1 MSRIP
6 WQQTSRLLR
15 PKLQKPLVYVR
26 SSNIVEGCTPRGGVP
41 RRSHQRYVSG
51 PSQRKQQ
58 AATQRASQHRP
69 RLGTMEP
76 ARERVA
82 CSSSSRNVLMFSS
95 AVAVVFMATCA
106 ATATCARAAP
116 ASAAAP
122 SARAGAW
129 RHPSRT
135 SFVPNP
141 HHRLGSPRHRRRSFV
156 SVQAVRPGKEG
167 ASTRGRI
174 AVDADSWYLGD
185 GGFADRHLDDEE
197 HIAAKK
203 V

>member
-1 MSRIP
+1 MAAD
-6 WQQTSRLLR
+6 QQTSA
-15 PKLQKPLVYVR
+15 PKLQLLVYVR
-26 SSNIVEGCTPRGGVP
+26 SSDSRGGMP
-41 RRSHQRYVSG
+41 TQGKRTTTKSPKLRKRRTGAAKQR
-51 PSQRKQQ
+51 
-58 AATQRASQHRP
+58 AAAQRASQHRP

-82 CSSSSRNVLMFSS
+82 CSSSSRNVIMLSS

-106 ATATCARAAP
+106 ATATCAPAAP
-116 ASAAAP
+116 AASAAP
-122 SARAGAW
+122 SARAGTW
-129 RHPSRT
+129 RHPSHT

-141 HHRLGSPRHRRRSFV
+141 RHRLGYPRHGRRSFV

-167 ASTRGRI
+167 ATKRGRI